1 MHFRDRH
8 EAGQL
13 LAKELVTL
21 RGRED
26 VIVLGVPRGGVVV
39 AYEVARALGVPLDIY
54 ITRKIGAPQNP
65 ELAIGAVASDGTLV
79 LDHDLIE
86 RIGVPDTYVREE
98 TTRQRQEIKRR
109 MAAYRG
115 SRPAMDMQGK
125 TVVLVDDGVAT
136 GATTLASLRAIRT
149 SQPAKLI
156 LAVPVGPEDTIQVL
170 SGEADQVICL
180 YTPDLFWAVGAFY
193 DVFDQTSDAE
203 VIQLLQSGGLTPR
216 HDPADGHRTQ

>member
-39 AYEVARALGVPLDIY
+39 AYEVARALGAPLDVY

-86 RIGVPDTYVREE
+86 RIGVSDRYVQEE
-98 TTRQRQEIKRR
+98 TARQRQEIKRR
-109 MAAYRG
+109 LAAYRG
-115 SRPAMDMQGK
+115 SRPEADLHGK

-136 GATTLASLRAIRT
+136 GATTLASLRAIKAR
-149 SQPAKLI
+149 QPAQLI

-170 SGEADQVICL
+170 ASEADQVVCL

-193 DVFDQTSDAE
+193 SAFDQTTDAE
-203 VIQLLQSGGLTPR
+203 VIQLLQEPGTLT
-216 HDPADGHRTQ
+216 Q